1 MTPVKLFLL
10 SLSFFVCVV
19 FVAIQSSLHA
29 QTPCDN
35 SDNLTVLDD
44 FKWNNSTFNGND
56 IFWDVVVVDLDDNEA
71 TNDGWVAVGESFTS
85 PTAKRQGLIV
95 YFKEDDFTGDLDVEW
110 AFTYE
115 ANPGT
120 GSNQNDILYG
130 VAQSSDQNTIVCGTT
145 KSTEYGGVLNKNAWF
160 LKVDI
165 DNGQELANEEFGGS
179 GDDEAF
185 DIIEDLNGDYV
196 IAGGTGDTKDG
207 DLSTCPGGAINA
219 AGEYWVFAIDPT
231 NMDEI
236 EWQRKFHGDS
246 DCSTGSWNDYAR
258 QIIVDHEG
266 YYAVAGYCLNCEANC
281 VEMQSMIVKFSL
293 SGVQWKKDHGDESSY
308 NKDQGS
314 HFAMETQEGSNYR
327 YVTAGVHHPNMCFS
341 SSSHNV
347 YVTKVNPSSG
357 NHITTWSPGCHLDQ
371 GKTYGGDK
379 PDEGYSAVEDCDGN
393 YLIAGGTKSRN
404 SFDVDCNNG
413 EAGTYDGWLLSLS
426 TSGTILWKESLGSTG
441 NDQFY
446 SIKKNYDGSYIVV
459 GEFGN
464 GSTFLQDGY
473 IAKFEL
479 NDCPIQVRVEGNHI
493 SPNIVTYPNPADEI
507 LSVSIRQSSKSAQEA
522 TIEIVNFFSTI
533 LYKTDFIVDDDGL
546 FHKTIKVDNL
556 PAGRY
561 QIRVIT
567 HTEIHQSSFLIVRP

>member
-1 MTPVKLFLL
+1 MKLFLL
-10 SLSFFVCVV
+10 SISFFVCVV

-29 QTPCDN
+29 QAPCDN

-56 IFWDVVVVDLDDNEA
+56 IFWDVVVIDLDDNEA

-95 YFKEDDFTGDLDVEW
+95 YFKEDEVTGDLDVEW

-130 VAQSSDQNTIVCGTT
+130 VAQASDHNIIVCGTT
-145 KSTEYGGVLNKNAWF
+145 RSTEYGGLLNKNAWF

-185 DIIEDLNGDYV
+185 DIVEDLNGDYV

-258 QIIVDHEG
+258 QIVVDHEG

-327 YVTAGVHHPNMCFS
+327 YVTTGVHHPNMCFS

-347 YVTKVNPSSG
+347 YVTKVNPTNG

-393 YLIAGGTKSRN
+393 YLIAGGTKSKN

-441 NDQFY
+441 DDQFY
-446 SIKKNYDGSYIVV
+446 SIKKNGHDASYTVV
-459 GEFGN
+459 GEFSVNNEGLN
-464 GSTFLQDGY
+464 GY
-473 IAKFEL
+473 IAIIEL
-479 NDCPIQVRVEGNHI
+479 NDCPVRMANDLSAIPKALQVF
-493 SPNIVTYPNPADEI
+493 PNPTDGWFD
-507 LSVSIRQSSKSAQEA
+507 LSLTFPLVLTQIINVK
-522 TIEIVNFFSTI
+522 
-533 LYKTDFIVDDDGL
+533 IVDCFG
-546 FHKTIKVDNL
+546 KAAYQTQIAVDEKLSQRINVQSFS
-556 PAGRY
+556 AGIYLVTVESASEIY
-561 QIRVIT
+561 Q
-567 HTEIHQSSFLIVRP
+567 SKLIIQ

>member
-1 MTPVKLFLL
+1 MKLFLL
-10 SLSFFVCVV
+10 SISFFVCVV

-29 QTPCDN
+29 QAPCDN

-44 FKWNNSTFNGND
+44 FKWNNTSFNGND

-95 YFKEDDFTGDLDVEW
+95 YFKEDEVTGDLDVEW

-120 GSNQNDILYG
+120 GSKQNDILYG
-130 VAQSSDQNTIVCGTT
+130 VAQSSDHNIIVCGTT

-293 SGVQWKKDHGDESSY
+293 SGIEWKRDHGDETSY
-308 NKDQGS
+308 YQRDQGS
-314 HFAMETQEGSNYR
+314 HFVMETQESSNYR
-327 YVTAGVHHPNMCFS
+327 YVTAGVHHPTNCCGS
-341 SSSHNV
+341 QSHSI
-347 YVTKVNPSSG
+347 YASKVNAANG
-357 NHITTWSPGCHLDQ
+357 NHVTAWTAGCLLDQ
-371 GKTYGGDK
+371 GKTYGGSK
-379 PDEGYSAVEDCDGN
+379 PDEGYSAVLDCDGN
-393 YLIAGGTKSRN
+393 YLIAGGTKSKN
-404 SFDVDCNNG
+404 SCDVDCNNG
-413 EAGTYDGWLLSLS
+413 AENTYDGWLLLLN
-426 TSGTILWKESLGSTG
+426 TSGGLEWEESLGSTG
-441 NDQFY
+441 DDQFY

-459 GEFGN
+459 GEFGSGFPTN
-464 GSTFLQDGY
+464 QDAY
-473 IAKFEL
+473 IAKLEL
-479 NDCPIQVRVEGNHI
+479 NDCPLTKESNDFAQYLSELVVK
-493 SPNIVTYPNPADEI
+493 PNPSNGLSI
-507 LSVSIRQSSKSAQEA
+507 LTFHSHEVDDDFA
-522 TIEIVNFFSTI
+522 TIEVIDHIGKIFVKHHVVIENGSFYQPLKVFNLVEGFYTLRLITKTRSYTTKIV
-533 LYKTDFIVDDDGL
+533 
-546 FHKTIKVDNL
+546 
-556 PAGRY
+556 
-561 QIRVIT
+561 IRK
-567 HTEIHQSSFLIVRP
+567 P